1 MLKVHKPRVYRSVQG
16 CCICRAKSSSSRF
29 TDSKRYEQYF
39 KACFHILEPRQ
50 SSEICNAC
58 VLLTKRFQKLP
69 PESTKDWR
77 HVVDVRE
84 TNSSRT
90 AARGAYNSDSKSK
103 KWTRYSKHRH
113 RSRHRDSSDRESSP
127 STLPLGSSASPVPP
141 FLPPEAASVK
151 GVTTAPGVD
160 LLATQHPQFRPDGA
174 GGPSSLLPS
183 EVSDL
188 DHEERSEG
196 EPVEAISSFI
206 DLSVWRRHR
215 VCCGLLFRGPYGAV
229 IIDQRFWRPCRN
241 HRPAPNAVA
250 NDAVTDARSPNYASN
265 ADNDAVLL
273 TPETSAPSS
282 ETMSPVGT
290 YTHCG

>member
-84 TNSSRT
+84 ANSSKT

-103 KWTRYSKHRH
+103 KSTKFTKHRY
-113 RSRHRDSSDRESSP
+113 RSRYRNSSDRESSP
-127 STLPLGSSASPVPP
+127 LPLGSSASPVPP
-141 FLPPEAASVK
+141 FLPPEASSV
-151 GVTTAPGVD
+151 PGVSAAAASGGVA
-160 LLATQHPQFRPDGA
+160 LLSSSQFC
-174 GGPSSLLPS
+174 GGDVDSSILPTD
-183 EVSDL
+183 VSDV
-188 DHEERSEG
+188 EAERQSEG
-196 EPVEAISSFI
+196 GRAEPISSFI
-206 DLSVWRRHR
+206 DLSVWRRER

-229 IIDQRFWRPCRN
+229 IIDQRFWRPCRS
-241 HRPAPNAVA
+241 HKSSPSTI
-250 NDAVTDARSPNYASN
+250 TDSRSEQSPNYANNYGVGGEEAIPGS
-265 ADNDAVLL
+265 L
-273 TPETSAPSS
+273 TPDASGPSS
-282 ETMSPVGT
+282 ATLSPAENF
-290 YTHCG
+290 THCG